1 MDQPRI
7 DPRRPDSKRA
17 AARRTEAVRPG
28 EEKLGFR
35 PLYRQVRD
43 VLVKRIV
50 DNVWQSGELLPSE
63 FEIAADLGVSQ
74 GTIRKALNVL
84 EAEKFIVRRQ
94 GKGTYVARH
103 DEARILF
110 QFFKLVPDSGKS
122 EFPESQI
129 LDVTVETA
137 SAKAAAALGLNA
149 GTRVVCIERLR
160 SLAGQI
166 CIIERITLPRALF
179 PGIEKRDLP
188 NNRYELYRSDFRV
201 TVVRASEKLKAVA
214 ATRREAKHLGV
225 LAGAPLLAI
234 DRTAYALDGRPV
246 EWRVSHYQTGKL
258 HYVSD
263 LR

>member
-7 DPRRPDSKRA
+7 EPKR
-17 AARRTEAVRPG
+17 TSTDE
-28 EEKLGFR
+28 LGFR

-50 DNVWQSGELLPSE
+50 DNVWQPGELLPSE
-63 FEIAADLGVSQ
+63 FEIAGDLGVSQ
-74 GTIRKALNVL
+74 GTIRKALDEL

-110 QFFKLVPDSGKS
+110 QFFKLIPDSGKS

-129 LDVTVETA
+129 IDVTVATTDAE
-137 SAKAAAALGLNA
+137 AAAALGLPA
-149 GTRVVCIERLR
+149 SARVVQIERLR
-160 SLAGQI
+160 SLAARV
-166 CIIERITLPRALF
+166 CIIERIMLPRTLF

-188 NNRYELYRSDFRV
+188 NNLYELYRSDFRV
-201 TVVRASEKLKAVA
+201 TVVRAFEKLKAVA
-214 ATRREAKHLGV
+214 ASKREAKHLGV
-225 LAGAPLLAI
+225 KAGAPLLAI
-234 DRTAYALDGRPV
+234 DRTAFALDGRPV
-246 EWRVSHYQTGKL
+246 EWRVSLCQTGKL
-258 HYVSD
+258 HYLSD

>member
-7 DPRRPDSKRA
+7 APRSADSDA
-17 AARRTEAVRPG
+17 
-28 EEKLGFR
+28 LGFR

-43 VLVKRIV
+43 VLVKRII
-50 DNVWQSGELLPSE
+50 DNVWKPGELLPSE
-63 FEIAADLGVSQ
+63 FEIAGDLGVSQ
-74 GTIRKALNVL
+74 GTIRKALDEL
-84 EAEKFIVRRQ
+84 EAEKFVVRRQ

-129 LDVTVETA
+129 LEVAAGTA
-137 SAKAAAALGLNA
+137 DAAAAAALGLPVGA
-149 GTRVVCIERLR
+149 RVVAVERLR
-160 SLAGQI
+160 SLAGRVSI
-166 CIIERITLPRALF
+166 VERITLPRALF

-188 NNRYELYRSDFRV
+188 NNLYELYRSDFSV

-214 ATRREAKHLGV
+214 ASRREAKHLGLKV
-225 LAGAPLLAI
+225 GAPLLAI
-234 DRTAYALDGRPV
+234 DRTAFALDGRPV
-246 EWRVSHYQTGKL
+246 EWRFSLCRSDML
-258 HYVSD
+258 HYLSD